1 MHDRILF
8 RGQQLHSGKTRLVC
22 ARWLCGF
29 FCIAIALYVSIAAV
43 SAYVWTIWAGITVI
57 EQGPALL
64 LDQIFA
70 VLELCAWRLRQGADR
85 HPDQHPKGLPLLP
98 FCRAAMR

>member
-1 MHDRILF
+1 M
-8 RGQQLHSGKTRLVC
+8 
-22 ARWLCGF
+22 F

-57 EQGPALL
+57 EQRPALL

-70 VLELCAWRLRQGADR
+70 VLNVCVAPVFFVCAFFVMRLTYRLIANCHSRDPDTNIAKPGFCCVRLR
-85 HPDQHPKGLPLLP
+85 HPV
-98 FCRAAMR
+98 R